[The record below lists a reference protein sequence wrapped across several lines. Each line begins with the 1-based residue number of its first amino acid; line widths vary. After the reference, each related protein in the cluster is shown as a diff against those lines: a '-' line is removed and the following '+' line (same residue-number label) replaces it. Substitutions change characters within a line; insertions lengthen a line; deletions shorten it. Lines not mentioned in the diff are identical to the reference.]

1 MPSWMGQNSSL
12 GGREKGRFYVT
23 DAYHYQYQKKKFLK
37 KKKKKSIEKKNN
49 VLMLHSKEKQCAG
62 LLDLFIY
69 FYKYRKI

>member
-37 KKKKKSIEKKNN
+37 KKKKKYR
-49 VLMLHSKEKQCAG
+49 KEKQCA
-62 LLDLFIY
+62 DVAFQ
-69 FYKYRKI
+69 RKIVCWFARFVYLFL